1 MPRPYPNSP
10 DRPRFPFPLNLR
22 LIAVGFIGLLVLIGV
37 LGCFYTVPTDS
48 VAVVQRF
55 GAYLATAN
63 PGLHFKLPWGIDVAE
78 VVPVQRQLK
87 LEFGFVNRGVVTNR
101 YQPSEEPDEEKAMV
115 SGDLNSALIEWAVQY
130 HISDAQEF
138 LFNFNEPTATLRAVA
153 ESVMRGIVGDRTV
166 DEVLTI
172 GRQEMENECLLQ
184 MQKIVSELKMG
195 LQIDQVLLGNVNPP
209 EPVQASFDEVN
220 RAQQEKEQ
228 LINQASGEYNRIIPR
243 TRGEAEQKISA
254 AEGYASKRVNE
265 AQGDA
270 ARFLAV
276 LKEYQKA
283 PEVTR
288 KRIYLETMAE
298 ILPTLPNKVFLDEKA
313 PQFLPLLQLRQGQP
327 PAPQPAPQTNS
338 RTRK

>member
-1 MPRPYPNSP
+1 MPREYPNSP
-10 DRPRFPFPLNLR
+10 RRSLFPSPLNFR
-22 LIAVGFIGLLVLIGV
+22 LIAAAILGLLLVIGV
-37 LGCFYTVPTDS
+37 LGCIYTVPTDS

-55 GAYLATAN
+55 GAYSTTAS
-63 PGLHFKLPWGIDVAE
+63 PGLHFKLPWGIDTFE
-78 VVPVQRQLK
+78 IVPVQRQLK
-87 LEFGFVNRGVVTNR
+87 LEFGFTTRGATNR
-101 YQPSEEPDEEKAMV
+101 YQSSEEPDEEKAMV
-115 SGDLNSALIEWAVQY
+115 SGDLNSALVEWSVQY
-130 HISDAQEF
+130 HISDPVEF
-138 LFNFNEPTATLRAVA
+138 LFRFNDPTATLRAVS

-172 GRQEMENECLLQ
+172 GRQEMEVQCLEQ
-184 MQKIVSELKMG
+184 MQKMVAELRMG

-209 EPVQASFDEVN
+209 QPVQTSFDEVN

-243 TRGEAEQKISA
+243 TRGEAEQKVSA

-276 LKEYQKA
+276 LNEYRKA

-288 KRIYLETMAE
+288 KRIHLETLAE
-298 ILPTLPNKVFLDEKA
+298 ILPSLPNKVFLDENA
-313 PQFLPLLQLRQGQP
+313 PQFLPLLQLRQGA
-327 PAPQPAPQTNS
+327 PASAAPTP
-338 RTRK
+338 RTRP

>member
-1 MPRPYPNSP
+1 MPREYPNSP
-10 DRPRFPFPLNLR
+10 RPIHFPTWANARVIVAGL
-22 LIAVGFIGLLVLIGV
+22 IGLVVVIGV

-55 GAYLATAN
+55 GAYSSTAE
-63 PGLHFKLPWGIDVAE
+63 PGLHFKLPWGIDIAE
-78 VVPVQRQLK
+78 VVPVKRQLK
-87 LEFGFVNRGVVTNR
+87 LEFGYSTRGATNL
-101 YQPSEEPDEEKAMV
+101 YQASQNPEEEKAMV

-130 HISDAQEF
+130 HISDPREF
-138 LFNFNEPTATLRAVA
+138 LFNFNDPTATLRAIS

-172 GRQEMENECLLQ
+172 GRQEMETQCLER
-184 MQKIVSELKMG
+184 MQKSVAELGMG

-209 EPVQASFDEVN
+209 QPVQTSFDEVN

-254 AEGYASKRVNE
+254 AEGYALKRVNE

-270 ARFLAV
+270 SRFIAV
-276 LKEYQKA
+276 LNEYQKA
-283 PEVTR
+283 PDVTR

-298 ILPTLPNKVFLDEKA
+298 ILPTLTNKVILDEHV
-313 PQFLPLLQLRQGQP
+313 PQFLPLMQLRQAA
-327 PAPQPAPQTNS
+327 PATAAPS
-338 RTRK
+338 ASAPRPRP